1 MRIALFPVAHSWC
14 NCQCR
19 LFQMTSI
26 PKTVVGSAPKKRPGE
41 GERRVA
47 ERFTFSAVA
56 EIMNVGSPIRVNAR
70 VSDISR
76 SGCYLDAIN
85 VFAQGT
91 KIRLTICHGDQQFDT
106 AATVVYS
113 MPDMG
118 MGITFDS
125 VEPEMSAVLERW
137 IAEVKGEIEPLGDH
151 QTLNRMMSNY
161 SRVER
166 DVLSRLIALMIRKSI
181 LARDEGADLLDELLR
196 ENQE

>member
-1 MRIALFPVAHSWC
+1 MRLALFLVGLSSR
-14 NCQCR
+14 NRQCR
-19 LFQMTSI
+19 LSQMTSI
-26 PKTVVGSAPKKRPGE
+26 PKTEVGSTSKRRPSE
-41 GERRVA
+41 GERRFA

-56 EIMNVGSPIRVNAR
+56 EIMNVGSPIRVSAR

-91 KIRLTICHGDQQFDT
+91 KIRLTICHANQQFDA

-113 MPDMG
+113 LPDMG

-125 VEPEMSAVLERW
+125 VDAEMSAVLDRW
-137 IAEVKGEIEPLGDH
+137 IAEVKGEIVPLGNH
-151 QTLNRMMSNY
+151 QMLSNMMSDY

-166 DVLSRLIALMIRKSI
+166 DVLGRLIGLMMRKNI
-181 LARDEGADLLDELLR
+181 LARDEGADLLDELLC